1 MQPLSL
7 IRRLVVALGYAWLAS
22 LPALGAVSRPAESR
36 PVSTQ
41 PAAEG
46 KWIRVY
52 AGDFADK
59 VGHEWS
65 KRDTNI
71 TERGDLRF
79 LGQFGRETVSLVL
92 PNVPEHR
99 YIRVTFE
106 LYIMRSWDGG
116 HPQSGPDIWEMSIER
131 GPTLIR
137 STFSNH
143 TMPGHDRQSFPDP
156 YPGGDYLAFTAS
168 AERNTLGYTFDF
180 GVGRGE
186 EKCDSTYRL
195 SVLSPHGGGSL
206 KLNFAGI
213 GLEETD
219 NESWGLRS
227 VVVEITP
234 DDLAAAYDAK
244 RLDRLWK
251 DLGGEPMT
259 GFAAVWE
266 LMGAGDKAVTLIKE
280 RLAQPAAESQSPVE
294 KQMVARLIAD
304 LDDPKYP
311 VREKASQE
319 LLRLGPRVIPALRE
333 ALASVKS
340 EEVKGRIQDI
350 LTGVGK
356 HGLGESDTA
365 RWVRAVRVLE
375 MLGTNQAKDL
385 LATLARKSPYL
396 QVRRNAVESIK
407 YLQTGERPEIR
418 KPNGPGGTDGGV
430 IDGQGGEQVIEIPA
444 QDQS

>member
-1 MQPLSL
+1 MQSSSL
-7 IRRLVVALGYAWLAS
+7 VRRLVVALGYAWLAS
-22 LPALGAVSRPAESR
+22 LPALGAVSRPSESR
-36 PVSTQ
+36 PVGTQ
-41 PAAEG
+41 PAGEG

-52 AGDFADK
+52 AGDFAEK

-65 KRDTNI
+65 KRDTNT
-71 TERGDLRF
+71 TEKGDLRF
-79 LGQFGRETVSLVL
+79 LGHFSRETVSLVL

-99 YIRVTFE
+99 YVRVTFE
-106 LYIMRSWDGG
+106 LYVMRSWDGSS
-116 HPQSGPDIWEMSIER
+116 PQSGPDIWEMSIER

-143 TMPGHDRQSFPDP
+143 TVAGHDRQSFPDP
-156 YPGGDYLAFTAS
+156 YPGGDYPAFTGS
-168 AERNTLGYTFDF
+168 AEKNTLGYTSDF

-195 SVLSPHGGGSL
+195 SVLSPHSGGSL

-213 GLEETD
+213 GLEATD

-227 VVVEITP
+227 VVVEITS
-234 DDLAAAYDAK
+234 DDLAASYDAK

-266 LMGAGDKAVTLIKE
+266 LMAAGDKAVALVKE
-280 RLAQPAAESQSPVE
+280 RLAQPAAESPDQ
-294 KQMVARLIAD
+294 KQMVARLIAA
-304 LDDPKYP
+304 LDDAKYP

-319 LLRLGPRVIPALRE
+319 LLRLGPGIIPALRE

-365 RWVRAVRVLE
+365 RWVRAVHVLE
-375 MLGTNQAKDL
+375 MLGTDQAKDV

-396 QVRRNAVESIK
+396 QVRQNAVESIK

-418 KPNGPGGTDGGV
+418 KPNGPGGADGGV
-430 IDGQGGEQVIEIPA
+430 IGGQVGEQVIEIPA